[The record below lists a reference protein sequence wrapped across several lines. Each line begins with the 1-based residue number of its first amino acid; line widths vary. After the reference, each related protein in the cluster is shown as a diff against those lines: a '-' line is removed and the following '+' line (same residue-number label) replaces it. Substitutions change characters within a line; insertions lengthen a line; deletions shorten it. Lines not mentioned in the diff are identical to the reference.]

1 MIELIGFEKEYS
13 DLLKRY
19 KSNNLPNSILIHG
32 LSGIGKRTFLNK
44 LVKNILNIEFK
55 DSNLNHHLNLFK
67 NNTHPN
73 IKIIE
78 KENDSKT
85 GKIKSNITIDQIR
98 RLKTFLNSTTT
109 IQNSSKIVI
118 VDSADYLNISSA
130 NSMLKILEEPKEN
143 SYIFLISNQISLLL
157 PTIRSRCLKIKFNT
171 HNLSNFTNII
181 KDKIDEISN
190 EEINFYF
197 ELTYGSPGTTILYYN
212 NDFLDIFQLSIKC
225 LLSSDL
231 DDNKIN
237 LSNILSKLSND
248 EFNNY
253 LSMLKFILI
262 FANRLKLNRDYK
274 SLVNIPNYLELE
286 SLSANLTKKNLID
299 RFDYLTNKQKEL
311 FSLNLDK
318 KIFIL
323 NFLTPIK

>member
-55 DSNLNHHLNLFK
+55 DSNVDHHLNLFK

-78 KENDSKT
+78 KEIDSKT
-85 GKIKSNITIDQIR
+85 GKIKTNITIDQIR
-98 RLKTFLNSTTT
+98 RLKTFLNSTS
-109 IQNSSKIVI
+109 IMQNSSKIVI

-143 SYIFLISNQISLLL
+143 TYIFLISNQISLLL

-171 HNLSNFTNII
+171 HNLTNFTNII
-181 KDKIDEISN
+181 KDNIDEISN

-197 ELTYGSPGTTILYYN
+197 ELTYGSPGTTIQYYN

-225 LLSSDL
+225 LLSNDL
-231 DDNKIN
+231 DDDKIN
-237 LSNILSKLSND
+237 LSNILSKLTND

-262 FANRLKLNRDYK
+262 VANKLKVNRDDK
-274 SLVNIPNYLELE
+274 SLINMPNYLELE
-286 SLSANLTKKNLID
+286 SLSTNLTKKNLID
-299 RFDYLTNKQKEL
+299 RFDYLTNNQKEL

-323 NFLTPIK
+323 NFLTQ

>member
-1 MIELIGFEKEYS
+1 MIELIGFEKEYR
-13 DLLKRY
+13 DILNRY
-19 KSNNLPNSILIHG
+19 ESNNLPNSILIHG

-44 LVKNILNIEFK
+44 LVKNIINIEFK
-55 DSNLNHHLNLFK
+55 DNNVDHHLNLFK

-78 KENDSKT
+78 KEIDSKT
-85 GKIKSNITIDQIR
+85 GKIKTNITIDQIR
-98 RLKTFLNSTTT
+98 SLKTFLNSTSI

-118 VDSADYLNISSA
+118 IDSADYLNISSA

-143 SYIFLISNQISLLL
+143 TYIFLISNQISLLL

-171 HNLSNFTNII
+171 HNLTNFTKII
-181 KDKIDEISN
+181 KNNIDEISN

-197 ELTYGSPGTTILYYN
+197 ELTYGSPGNTILYYN

-225 LLSSDL
+225 LLSNDL
-231 DDNKIN
+231 DDDKIN
-237 LSNILSKLSND
+237 LSNILSKLTND
-248 EFNNY
+248 EFKNY

-262 FANRLKLNRDYK
+262 VANKLKVNRDDK
-274 SLVNIPNYLELE
+274 SLVNMPNYLELE
-286 SLSANLTKKNLID
+286 SLSVNLSKKNLID
-299 RFDYLTNKQKEL
+299 RFDYLTNNQKEL

-323 NFLTPIK
+323 NFLTQ

>member
-44 LVKNILNIEFK
+44 LVKNIINIEFK
-55 DSNLNHHLNLFK
+55 NNNVDHHLNLFK

-78 KENDSKT
+78 KEIDSKT
-85 GKIKSNITIDQIR
+85 GKIKTNITIDQIR
-98 RLKTFLNSTTT
+98 RLKTFLNSTSI

-118 VDSADYLNISSA
+118 IDSADYLNISSA

-143 SYIFLISNQISLLL
+143 TYIFLISNQISLLL

-171 HNLSNFTNII
+171 HNLKNFTNII
-181 KDKIDEISN
+181 KDNIDEISN

-225 LLSSDL
+225 LLSNDL
-231 DDNKIN
+231 DDDKIN
-237 LSNILSKLSND
+237 LSNILSKLTND

-262 FANRLKLNRDYK
+262 VANKLKVNRDDK
-274 SLVNIPNYLELE
+274 SLVNMPNYLELE
-286 SLSANLTKKNLID
+286 SLSANLTQKNLID
-299 RFDYLTNKQKEL
+299 RFDYLTNNQKEL

-323 NFLTPIK
+323 NFLTQ

>member
-1 MIELIGFEKEYS
+1 MIELIGFEKEYN
-13 DLLKRY
+13 DLIYRY
-19 KSNNLPNSILIHG
+19 ESNNLPNSILIHG

-44 LVKNILNIEFK
+44 LVKNIINIEFK
-55 DSNLNHHLNLFK
+55 DNNVDHHLNLFK

-78 KENDSKT
+78 KEIDSKT
-85 GKIKSNITIDQIR
+85 GKIKSNITIEQIR
-98 RLKTFLNSTTT
+98 RLKTFLNSTTI

-143 SYIFLISNQISLLL
+143 TYIFLISNQISLLL

-171 HNLSNFTNII
+171 HNLTNFTNII
-181 KDKIDEISN
+181 KDNIDEISN

-225 LLSSDL
+225 LLSNDL
-231 DDNKIN
+231 DDDKIN
-237 LSNILSKLSND
+237 LSNILSKLTND

-262 FANRLKLNRDYK
+262 VANKLKVNRDDK
-274 SLVNIPNYLELE
+274 SLVNMPNYLELE
-286 SLSANLTKKNLID
+286 SLSANLSKKNLID
-299 RFDYLTNKQKEL
+299 RFDYLTNNQKEL

-323 NFLTPIK
+323 NFLTQ

>member
-1 MIELIGFEKEYS
+1 MIELIGFEKEFS
-13 DLLKRY
+13 DLLYRY
-19 KSNNLPNSILIHG
+19 ESNNLPNSILIHG

-44 LVKNILNIEFK
+44 LVKNIINIEFK
-55 DSNLNHHLNLFK
+55 DNNVDHHLNLFK

-78 KENDSKT
+78 KEIDNKT
-85 GKIKSNITIDQIR
+85 GKIKTNITIEQIR
-98 RLKTFLNSTTT
+98 RLKTFLNSTSI

-118 VDSADYLNISSA
+118 IDSADYLNISSA

-143 SYIFLISNQISLLL
+143 TYIFLISNQISLLL

-171 HNLSNFTNII
+171 HNLTNFTNII
-181 KDKIDEISN
+181 KNNIDEISN

-225 LLSSDL
+225 LLSNDL
-231 DDNKIN
+231 DDDKIN
-237 LSNILSKLSND
+237 LSNILSKLTND

-262 FANRLKLNRDYK
+262 VANKLKVNRDDK
-274 SLVNIPNYLELE
+274 ILVNMPSYLELE
-286 SLSANLTKKNLID
+286 SLSENLTKKNLID
-299 RFDYLTNKQKEL
+299 RFDYLTNNQKEL

-323 NFLTPIK
+323 NFLTQ

>member
-1 MIELIGFEKEYS
+1 MIELIGFEKEYR
-13 DLLKRY
+13 DLLNRY
-19 KSNNLPNSILIHG
+19 ETNNLPNSILIHG

-44 LVKNILNIEFK
+44 LVKNIINIEFK
-55 DSNLNHHLNLFK
+55 DNNVDHHLNLFK

-78 KENDSKT
+78 KEIDSKT
-85 GKIKSNITIDQIR
+85 GKIKTNITIDQIR
-98 RLKTFLNSTTT
+98 RLKTFLNSTSI

-118 VDSADYLNISSA
+118 IDSADYLNISSA

-143 SYIFLISNQISLLL
+143 TYIFLISNQISLLL

-171 HNLSNFTNII
+171 HNLTNFTKII
-181 KDKIDEISN
+181 KNNIDEISN

-225 LLSSDL
+225 LLSNDL
-231 DDNKIN
+231 DDDKIN
-237 LSNILSKLSND
+237 LSNILSKLTND

-262 FANRLKLNRDYK
+262 VANKLKVNRDDK
-274 SLVNIPNYLELE
+274 SLVNMPNYLELE
-286 SLSANLTKKNLID
+286 SLSANLSKKNLID
-299 RFDYLTNKQKEL
+299 RFDYLTNNQKEL

-323 NFLTPIK
+323 NFLTQ

>member
-1 MIELIGFEKEYS
+1 MIELIGFEKEYR
-13 DLLKRY
+13 DLLNRY
-19 KSNNLPNSILIHG
+19 ESNNLPNSILIHG

-55 DSNLNHHLNLFK
+55 DNNVDHHLNLFK

-78 KENDSKT
+78 KEIDSKT
-85 GKIKSNITIDQIR
+85 GKIKSNITIEQIR

-143 SYIFLISNQISLLL
+143 TYIFLISNQISLLL

-171 HNLSNFTNII
+171 HNLTNFTNII
-181 KDKIDEISN
+181 KDNIDEISN

-225 LLSSDL
+225 LLSNDL
-231 DDNKIN
+231 DDDKIN
-237 LSNILSKLSND
+237 LSNILSKLTND

-262 FANRLKLNRDYK
+262 VANKLKVNRDDK
-274 SLVNIPNYLELE
+274 SLVNMPNYLELE
-286 SLSANLTKKNLID
+286 SLSTNLSKKNLID
-299 RFDYLTNKQKEL
+299 RFDYLTNNQKEL

-323 NFLTPIK
+323 NFLTQ

>member
-1 MIELIGFEKEYS
+1 MIELIGLEKEYN
-13 DLLKRY
+13 DLIKRY

-32 LSGIGKRTFLNK
+32 LKGIGKRTFLNK

-55 DSNLNHHLNLFK
+55 NSNLEHHLNLFK

-78 KENDSKT
+78 KEIDSKT
-85 GKIKSNITIDQIR
+85 GKIKSNITIEQIR

-143 SYIFLISNQISLLL
+143 TYIFLISNQISLLL

-171 HNLSNFTNII
+171 HNLTNFTNII
-181 KDKIDEISN
+181 KDNIDEISN

-225 LLSSDL
+225 LLSNDL
-231 DDNKIN
+231 DDDKIN
-237 LSNILSKLSND
+237 LSNILSKLTND

-262 FANRLKLNRDYK
+262 VANKLKVNRDDK
-274 SLVNIPNYLELE
+274 SLINIPNYLELE
-286 SLSANLTKKNLID
+286 FLSANLTKKNLID
-299 RFDYLTNKQKEL
+299 RFDYLTNNQKEL

-323 NFLTPIK
+323 NFLTQ

>member
-1 MIELIGFEKEYS
+1 MIELIGFEKEYR
-13 DLLKRY
+13 DLLNRY
-19 KSNNLPNSILIHG
+19 ETNNLPNSILIHG

-55 DSNLNHHLNLFK
+55 DNNLDHHLNLFK

-78 KENDSKT
+78 KEIDSKT
-85 GKIKSNITIDQIR
+85 GKIKTNITIDQIR
-98 RLKTFLNSTTT
+98 RLKTFLNSTSI

-118 VDSADYLNISSA
+118 IDSADYLNISSA

-143 SYIFLISNQISLLL
+143 TYIFLISNQISLLL

-171 HNLSNFTNII
+171 HNLTNFTNII
-181 KDKIDEISN
+181 KNNIDEISN

-225 LLSSDL
+225 LLSNDL
-231 DDNKIN
+231 DDDKIN
-237 LSNILSKLSND
+237 LSNILSKLTND

-262 FANRLKLNRDYK
+262 VANKLKVNRDDK
-274 SLVNIPNYLELE
+274 SLVNMPNYLELE
-286 SLSANLTKKNLID
+286 SLSTNLTKKNLID
-299 RFDYLTNKQKEL
+299 RFDYLTNNQKEL

-323 NFLTPIK
+323 NFLTQ

>member
-55 DSNLNHHLNLFK
+55 DNNLDHHLNLFK

-78 KENDSKT
+78 KEIDSKT
-85 GKIKSNITIDQIR
+85 GKIKSNITIEQIR

-143 SYIFLISNQISLLL
+143 TYIFLISNQISLLL

-171 HNLSNFTNII
+171 HNLTNFTNII
-181 KDKIDEISN
+181 KDTIDGISN

-225 LLSSDL
+225 LLSNDL
-231 DDNKIN
+231 DDDKIN
-237 LSNILSKLSND
+237 LSNILSKLTND

-262 FANRLKLNRDYK
+262 VANKLKVNRDDK

-286 SLSANLTKKNLID
+286 SLSTNLTKKNLID
-299 RFDYLTNKQKEL
+299 RFDYLTNNQKEL

-323 NFLTPIK
+323 NFLTQ

>member
-1 MIELIGFEKEYS
+1 MIELIGFEKEYN
-13 DLLKRY
+13 DLLNRY
-19 KSNNLPNSILIHG
+19 ESNNLPNSILIHG

-55 DSNLNHHLNLFK
+55 DSNLDHHLNLFK

-78 KENDSKT
+78 KEIDSKT
-85 GKIKSNITIDQIR
+85 GKIKTNITIDQIR
-98 RLKTFLNSTTT
+98 RLKTFLNSTSI

-143 SYIFLISNQISLLL
+143 TYIFLISNQISLLL

-171 HNLSNFTNII
+171 HNFINFTNII
-181 KDKIDEISN
+181 KDQIDEISN

-225 LLSSDL
+225 LLSNDL
-231 DDNKIN
+231 DDDKIN
-237 LSNILSKLSND
+237 LSNILSKLTND

-262 FANRLKLNRDYK
+262 VANKLKVNRDDK
-274 SLVNIPNYLELE
+274 SLVNMPNYLELE
-286 SLSANLTKKNLID
+286 SLSTNLTKKNLID
-299 RFDYLTNKQKEL
+299 RFDYLTNNQKEL

-323 NFLTPIK
+323 NFLTQ

>member
-1 MIELIGFEKEYS
+1 MTKLIGFEKEYK
-13 DLLKRY
+13 DLLNRY

-32 LSGIGKRTFLNK
+32 LSGIGKRTFLNR
-44 LVKNILNIEFK
+44 LVKNIINIEFK
-55 DSNLNHHLNLFK
+55 DNNVDHHLNLFK

-78 KENDSKT
+78 KEIDSKT

-98 RLKTFLNSTTT
+98 RLKTFLNSTSI

-143 SYIFLISNQISLLL
+143 TYIFLISNQISLLL

-171 HNLSNFTNII
+171 HNLTNFTNII
-181 KDKIDEISN
+181 KNNIDEISN

-225 LLSSDL
+225 LLSNDL
-231 DDNKIN
+231 DDDKIN
-237 LSNILSKLSND
+237 LSNILSKLTND

-262 FANRLKLNRDYK
+262 VANKLKVNRDDK
-274 SLVNIPNYLELE
+274 SLVNMPNYLELE
-286 SLSANLTKKNLID
+286 SLSTNLTKKNLID
-299 RFDYLTNKQKEL
+299 RFDYLTNNQKEL

-323 NFLTPIK
+323 NFLTQ

>member
-1 MIELIGFEKEYS
+1 MIELIGFEKEYR
-13 DLLKRY
+13 DLLNRY
-19 KSNNLPNSILIHG
+19 ESNNLPNSILIHG

-44 LVKNILNIEFK
+44 LVKNIINIEFK
-55 DSNLNHHLNLFK
+55 GNNLPHHLNLLK

-78 KENDSKT
+78 KEIDSKT
-85 GKIKSNITIDQIR
+85 GKIKTNITIDQIR
-98 RLKTFLNSTTT
+98 RLKTFLNSTSI

-118 VDSADYLNISSA
+118 IDSADYLNISSA

-143 SYIFLISNQISLLL
+143 TYIFLISNQISLLL
-157 PTIRSRCLKIKFNT
+157 PTIRSRCLKVKLNT
-171 HNLSNFTNII
+171 HNLTNFTNII
-181 KDKIDEISN
+181 KNNIDEISN

-197 ELTYGSPGTTILYYN
+197 ELTYGSPGNTILYYN

-225 LLSSDL
+225 LLSNDL
-231 DDNKIN
+231 DDDKIN
-237 LSNILSKLSND
+237 LSNILSKLTND

-262 FANRLKLNRDYK
+262 VANKLKVNRDDK
-274 SLVNIPNYLELE
+274 SLINMPNYLELE
-286 SLSANLTKKNLID
+286 SLSTNLTKKNLID
-299 RFDYLTNKQKEL
+299 RFDYLTNNQKEL

-323 NFLTPIK
+323 NFLTQ

>member
-1 MIELIGFEKEYS
+1 MIELIGFEKEYN
-13 DLLKRY
+13 DLLNRY
-19 KSNNLPNSILIHG
+19 ETNNLSNSILIHG

-44 LVKNILNIEFK
+44 LVKNIINIEFK
-55 DSNLNHHLNLFK
+55 DNNVDHHLNLFK

-78 KENDSKT
+78 KEIDSKT

-98 RLKTFLNSTTT
+98 RLKTFLNSTSI

-130 NSMLKILEEPKEN
+130 NSMLKILEEPKDN
-143 SYIFLISNQISLLL
+143 TYIFLISNQISLLL

-171 HNLSNFTNII
+171 HNLTNFTNII
-181 KDKIDEISN
+181 KNNIDEISN

-225 LLSSDL
+225 FLSNHL
-231 DDNKIN
+231 DDDKIN
-237 LSNILSKLSND
+237 LSNILSKLTND

-262 FANRLKLNRDYK
+262 VANKLKVNRDDK
-274 SLVNIPNYLELE
+274 SLVNMPNYLELE
-286 SLSANLTKKNLID
+286 SLSANLTQKNLID
-299 RFDYLTNKQKEL
+299 RFDYLTNNQKEL

-323 NFLTPIK
+323 NFLTQ

>member
-1 MIELIGFEKEYS
+1 MTELIGFEKEYS

-55 DSNLNHHLNLFK
+55 NSNFDHHLNLFK

-78 KENDSKT
+78 KEIDNKT

-98 RLKTFLNSTTT
+98 SLKTFLNSTSV

-118 VDSADYLNISSA
+118 VDSADYLNINSA
-130 NSMLKILEEPKEN
+130 NSILKILEEPKEN
-143 SYIFLISNQISLLL
+143 TYIFLISNQISLLL

-171 HNLSNFTNII
+171 HNLINFTNII
-181 KDKIDEISN
+181 KDQIDEISN

-197 ELTYGSPGTTILYYN
+197 ELKYGSPGTTILYYN

-225 LLSSDL
+225 LLSNDL
-231 DDNKIN
+231 DEDKIN
-237 LSNILSKLSND
+237 LSNILSKLTND

-262 FANRLKLNRDYK
+262 VANKLKVNRDDK
-274 SLVNIPNYLELE
+274 SLVNMPNYLELE
-286 SLSANLTKKNLID
+286 SLSSNLTQKNLID
-299 RFDYLTNKQKEL
+299 RFDYLTNNQKEL

-323 NFLTPIK
+323 NFLTQ

>member
-1 MIELIGFEKEYS
+1 MIELIGFEKEYI
-13 DLLKRY
+13 DLLNRY
-19 KSNNLPNSILIHG
+19 EKNNLPNSILIHG

-44 LVKNILNIEFK
+44 LVKNIINIEFK
-55 DSNLNHHLNLFK
+55 DNNVDHHLNLFK

-78 KENDSKT
+78 KEIDNKT
-85 GKIKSNITIDQIR
+85 GKIKTNITIDQIR
-98 RLKTFLNSTTT
+98 RLKTFLNSTSI

-118 VDSADYLNISSA
+118 IDSADYLNISSA

-143 SYIFLISNQISLLL
+143 TYIFLISNQISLLL

-171 HNLSNFTNII
+171 HNLTNFTNII
-181 KDKIDEISN
+181 KDNIDEISN

-225 LLSSDL
+225 LLSNDI
-231 DDNKIN
+231 DDDKIN
-237 LSNILSKLSND
+237 LSNILSKLTND

-262 FANRLKLNRDYK
+262 VANKLKVNRDDK
-274 SLVNIPNYLELE
+274 SLINMPNYLELK
-286 SLSANLTKKNLID
+286 SLSINLTKKNLID
-299 RFDYLTNKQKEL
+299 RFDYLTNNQKEL

-323 NFLTPIK
+323 NFLTQ

>member
-1 MIELIGFEKEYS
+1 MIDLIGFEKEYR
-13 DLLKRY
+13 DLLNRY
-19 KSNNLPNSILIHG
+19 ESNNLPNSILIHG

-44 LVKNILNIEFK
+44 LVRNIINIEFK
-55 DSNLNHHLNLFK
+55 DNNVDHHLNLFK

-78 KENDSKT
+78 KEIDSKT
-85 GKIKSNITIDQIR
+85 GKIKTNITIDQIR
-98 RLKTFLNSTTT
+98 RLKTFLNSTST

-118 VDSADYLNISSA
+118 IDSADYLNISSA
-130 NSMLKILEEPKEN
+130 NSMLKILEEPKVN
-143 SYIFLISNQISLLL
+143 TYIFLISSQISLLL

-171 HNLSNFTNII
+171 HNLTNFTNII
-181 KDKIDEISN
+181 KNNIDEISN

-197 ELTYGSPGTTILYYN
+197 ELTYGSPGNTILYYN

-225 LLSSDL
+225 LLSNDL
-231 DDNKIN
+231 DDDKIN
-237 LSNILSKLSND
+237 LSNILSKLTND

-262 FANRLKLNRDYK
+262 VANKLKVNRDDK
-274 SLVNIPNYLELE
+274 SLVNMPNYLELE
-286 SLSANLTKKNLID
+286 SLSANLSKKNLID
-299 RFDYLTNKQKEL
+299 RFDYLTNNQKEL

-323 NFLTPIK
+323 NFLTQ

>member
-1 MIELIGFEKEYS
+1 MIELIGFEKEYR
-13 DLLKRY
+13 DLLNRY
-19 KSNNLPNSILIHG
+19 ETNNLPNSIIIHG

-44 LVKNILNIEFK
+44 LVKNIINIEFK
-55 DSNLNHHLNLFK
+55 DNNVDHHLNLFK

-78 KENDSKT
+78 KEIDSKT
-85 GKIKSNITIDQIR
+85 GKIKTNITIDQIR
-98 RLKTFLNSTTT
+98 RLKTFLNSTSI

-118 VDSADYLNISSA
+118 IDSADYLNISSA

-143 SYIFLISNQISLLL
+143 TYIFLISNQISLLL

-171 HNLSNFTNII
+171 HNLTNFTNII
-181 KDKIDEISN
+181 KNNIDEISN

-225 LLSSDL
+225 LLSNDL
-231 DDNKIN
+231 DDDKIN
-237 LSNILSKLSND
+237 LSNILSKLTND

-262 FANRLKLNRDYK
+262 VANKLKVNRDDK
-274 SLVNIPNYLELE
+274 SLVNMPNYLELE
-286 SLSANLTKKNLID
+286 SLSTNLSKKNLID
-299 RFDYLTNKQKEL
+299 RFDYLTNNQKEL

-323 NFLTPIK
+323 NFLTQ

>member
-1 MIELIGFEKEYS
+1 MIELIGFEKEYR
-13 DLLKRY
+13 DLLNRY
-19 KSNNLPNSILIHG
+19 ETNNLPNSILIHG

-44 LVKNILNIEFK
+44 LVKDIINTEFK
-55 DSNLNHHLNLFK
+55 DNNVDHHLNLFK

-78 KENDSKT
+78 KEIDNKT
-85 GKIKSNITIDQIR
+85 GKIKNNITIDQIR
-98 RLKTFLNSTTT
+98 RLKTFLNSTSI

-118 VDSADYLNISSA
+118 FDSADYLNISSA
-130 NSMLKILEEPKEN
+130 NSMLKILEEPKEHT
-143 SYIFLISNQISLLL
+143 YIFLISNQISLLL
-157 PTIRSRCLKIKFNT
+157 PTIRSRCLKVKFNT
-171 HNLSNFTNII
+171 HNLTNFTKII
-181 KDKIDEISN
+181 KNNIDEISN

-197 ELTYGSPGTTILYYN
+197 ELTYGSPGNTILYYN

-225 LLSSDL
+225 LLSNDL
-231 DDNKIN
+231 DDDKIN
-237 LSNILSKLSND
+237 LSNILSKLTND

-262 FANRLKLNRDYK
+262 IANKIKVNRDDK
-274 SLVNIPNYLELE
+274 NFVNMPNYLELE
-286 SLSANLTKKNLID
+286 SLSTNLTQKNLID
-299 RFDYLTNKQKEL
+299 RFDYLTNNQKEL

-323 NFLTPIK
+323 NFLTQ

>member
-44 LVKNILNIEFK
+44 LVKNIINIEFK
-55 DSNLNHHLNLFK
+55 DSNLDHHLNLFK

-78 KENDSKT
+78 KEIDSKT
-85 GKIKSNITIDQIR
+85 GKIKSNITIEQIR

-143 SYIFLISNQISLLL
+143 TYIFLISNQISLLL

-171 HNLSNFTNII
+171 HNLTNFTNII
-181 KDKIDEISN
+181 KDNIDEISN

-225 LLSSDL
+225 LLSNDL
-231 DDNKIN
+231 DDDKIN
-237 LSNILSKLSND
+237 LSNILSKLTND

-262 FANRLKLNRDYK
+262 VANKLKVNRDDK
-274 SLVNIPNYLELE
+274 SLVNMPNYLELE
-286 SLSANLTKKNLID
+286 SLSANLTQKNLID
-299 RFDYLTNKQKEL
+299 RFDYLTNNQKEL

-323 NFLTPIK
+323 NFLTQ

>member
-1 MIELIGFEKEYS
+1 MIELIGFEKEYN

-32 LSGIGKRTFLNK
+32 SSGIGKRTFLNK

-55 DSNLNHHLNLFK
+55 DNNVDHHLNLFK

-78 KENDSKT
+78 KEIDNKT
-85 GKIKSNITIDQIR
+85 GRIKSYITIDQIR
-98 RLKTFLNSTTT
+98 RLKTFLNSTSI

-130 NSMLKILEEPKEN
+130 NSMLKILEEPKERT
-143 SYIFLISNQISLLL
+143 YIFLISNQISLLL

-171 HNLSNFTNII
+171 HNLTDFTDII
-181 KDKIDEISN
+181 KGNIYEISN
-190 EEINFYF
+190 EEINFYY
-197 ELTYGSPGTTILYYN
+197 EITYGSPGTTILYYN
-212 NDFLDIFQLSIKC
+212 NDFLNIFQLSIKC
-225 LLSSDL
+225 LLSNDL
-231 DDNKIN
+231 DDDKIN
-237 LSNILSKLSND
+237 LSNILSKLTNN

-262 FANRLKLNRDYK
+262 VANKLKVNRDDK

-286 SLSANLTKKNLID
+286 SISANLSQKNLID
-299 RFDYLTNKQKEL
+299 RFDYLTNNQKDL
-311 FSLNLDK
+311 FNLNLDK

-323 NFLTPIK
+323 NFLTK

>member
-44 LVKNILNIEFK
+44 LVKNIINIEFK
-55 DSNLNHHLNLFK
+55 DNNVDHHLNLFK

-78 KENDSKT
+78 KEIDSKT
-85 GKIKSNITIDQIR
+85 GKIKTNITIDQIR
-98 RLKTFLNSTTT
+98 RLKTFLNSTSI

-118 VDSADYLNISSA
+118 IDSADYLNISSA

-143 SYIFLISNQISLLL
+143 TYIFLISNQISLLL

-171 HNLSNFTNII
+171 HNLTNFTNII
-181 KDKIDEISN
+181 KDNIDEISN

-225 LLSSDL
+225 LLSNDL
-231 DDNKIN
+231 DDDKIN
-237 LSNILSKLSND
+237 LSNILSKLTND

-262 FANRLKLNRDYK
+262 VANKLKVNRDDK
-274 SLVNIPNYLELE
+274 SLVNMPNYLELE
-286 SLSANLTKKNLID
+286 SLSANLSKKNLID
-299 RFDYLTNKQKEL
+299 RFDYLTNNQKEL

-323 NFLTPIK
+323 NFLTQ

>member
-1 MIELIGFEKEYS
+1 MIELIGFEKEYR
-13 DLLKRY
+13 DLLNRY
-19 KSNNLPNSILIHG
+19 ESNNLPNSILIHG

-44 LVKNILNIEFK
+44 LVKNIINIEFK
-55 DSNLNHHLNLFK
+55 DNNVDHHLNLFK

-78 KENDSKT
+78 KEIDSKT
-85 GKIKSNITIDQIR
+85 GKIKTNITIDQIR
-98 RLKTFLNSTTT
+98 RLKTFLNSTSI

-118 VDSADYLNISSA
+118 IDSADYLNISSA

-143 SYIFLISNQISLLL
+143 TYIFLISNQISLLL

-171 HNLSNFTNII
+171 HNLTNFTNII
-181 KDKIDEISN
+181 KDNIDGISN

-197 ELTYGSPGTTILYYN
+197 ELTYGSPGNTILYYN

-225 LLSSDL
+225 LLSNDL
-231 DDNKIN
+231 DDDKIN
-237 LSNILSKLSND
+237 LSNILSKLTND

-262 FANRLKLNRDYK
+262 VANKLKVNRDDK
-274 SLVNIPNYLELE
+274 SLVNMPNYLELE
-286 SLSANLTKKNLID
+286 SLSTNLSKKNLID
-299 RFDYLTNKQKEL
+299 RFDYLTNNQKEL

-323 NFLTPIK
+323 NFLTQ

>member
-1 MIELIGFEKEYS
+1 MTELIGFEKEYG

-19 KSNNLPNSILIHG
+19 ETNNLPNSILIHG

-55 DSNLNHHLNLFK
+55 DNNVDHHLNLFK

-78 KENDSKT
+78 KDIDSKT
-85 GKIKSNITIDQIR
+85 GKIKSSITIDQIR
-98 RLKTFLNSTTT
+98 RLKTFLNSTSLM
-109 IQNSSKIVI
+109 QNSSKIVI
-118 VDSADYLNISSA
+118 VDSADYLNINSA
-130 NSMLKILEEPKEN
+130 NSMLKILEESNE
-143 SYIFLISNQISLLL
+143 STYIFLISNQISLLL
-157 PTIRSRCLKIKFNT
+157 PTIRSRCLKIKLNT
-171 HNLSNFTNII
+171 HNLTNFTNII
-181 KDKIDEISN
+181 NNNIDEISN

-197 ELTYGSPGTTILYYN
+197 KLTYGSPGAAILYYN
-212 NDFLDIFQLSIKC
+212 NAFLDIFQLSIKC
-225 LLSSDL
+225 LLSNDL
-231 DDNKIN
+231 DDDKIN
-237 LSNILSKLSND
+237 LSNILSKLTND

-262 FANRLKLNRDYK
+262 VANKLKVNRDDK
-274 SLVNIPNYLELE
+274 SLINMPNYLELE
-286 SLSANLTKKNLID
+286 SLSTNLTKKNLID
-299 RFDYLTNKQKEL
+299 RFDYLTNNQKEL

-323 NFLTPIK
+323 NFLTQ

>member
-1 MIELIGFEKEYS
+1 MIELIGFEKEYK

-19 KSNNLPNSILIHG
+19 KSNNLPNSIIIHG
-32 LSGIGKRTFLNK
+32 LIGIGKRTFLNK

-55 DSNLNHHLNLFK
+55 DNNVDHHLNLFK

-78 KENDSKT
+78 KEIDNKT

-98 RLKTFLNSTTT
+98 RLKTFLNSTAI

-118 VDSADYLNISSA
+118 VDSADYLNINSA
-130 NSMLKILEEPKEN
+130 NSMLKILEEPKERT
-143 SYIFLISNQISLLL
+143 YIFLISNQISLLL

-171 HNLSNFTNII
+171 HNLTDFTDIIQDNIH
-181 KDKIDEISN
+181 EISN
-190 EEINFYF
+190 EEINFYY
-197 ELTYGSPGTTILYYN
+197 EITYGSPGTTILYYN

-225 LLSSDL
+225 LLSNDL
-231 DDNKIN
+231 DDDKIN
-237 LSNILSKLSND
+237 LSNILSKLTNN

-262 FANRLKLNRDYK
+262 VVNKLKVNRDDK
-274 SLVNIPNYLELE
+274 SFVNIPNYLELE
-286 SLSANLTKKNLID
+286 SLSANLTQKNLID
-299 RFDYLTNKQKEL
+299 RFDYLTNNQKDL
-311 FSLNLDK
+311 FNLNLDK

-323 NFLTPIK
+323 NFLTQ

>member
-1 MIELIGFEKEYS
+1 MIELIGFEKEYI
-13 DLLKRY
+13 DLLNRY
-19 KSNNLPNSILIHG
+19 ETNNLPNSILIHG

-55 DSNLNHHLNLFK
+55 DNNLDHHLNLFK

-78 KENDSKT
+78 KEIDSKT
-85 GKIKSNITIDQIR
+85 GKIKTNITIDQIR
-98 RLKTFLNSTTT
+98 RLKTFLNSTSI

-143 SYIFLISNQISLLL
+143 TYIFLTSNQISLLL
-157 PTIRSRCLKIKFNT
+157 PTIRSRCLKIKLNT
-171 HNLSNFTNII
+171 HNLTNFTNII
-181 KDKIDEISN
+181 KDNIDEISN

-197 ELTYGSPGTTILYYN
+197 ELTYGSPGTTILYYD

-225 LLSSDL
+225 LLSNDL

-237 LSNILSKLSND
+237 LSNILSKLTND

-262 FANRLKLNRDYK
+262 VANKLKVNRGDK
-274 SLVNIPNYLELE
+274 NLVNMPNYLELE
-286 SLSANLTKKNLID
+286 SLSTNLTKKNIID
-299 RFDYLTNKQKEL
+299 RFDYLTNNQKEL

-323 NFLTPIK
+323 NFLTQ

>member
-1 MIELIGFEKEYS
+1 MIELIGFEKEYN
-13 DLLKRY
+13 DLLNRY
-19 KSNNLPNSILIHG
+19 ESNNLPNSILIHG
-32 LSGIGKRTFLNK
+32 LNGIGKRTFLNK
-44 LVKNILNIEFK
+44 LVKNIINIEFK
-55 DSNLNHHLNLFK
+55 DNNVDHHLNLFK

-78 KENDSKT
+78 KEIDSKT

-98 RLKTFLNSTTT
+98 RLKTFLNSTSI

-143 SYIFLISNQISLLL
+143 TYIFLISNQISLLL

-171 HNLSNFTNII
+171 HNLTNFTNII
-181 KDKIDEISN
+181 KDNIDEISN

-225 LLSSDL
+225 LLSNDL
-231 DDNKIN
+231 DDDKIN
-237 LSNILSKLSND
+237 LSNILSKLTND

-262 FANRLKLNRDYK
+262 VANKLKVNRDDK
-274 SLVNIPNYLELE
+274 SLINMPNYLELE
-286 SLSANLTKKNLID
+286 SLSTNLTKKNLID
-299 RFDYLTNKQKEL
+299 RFDYLTNNQKEL

-323 NFLTPIK
+323 NFLTQ

>member
-1 MIELIGFEKEYS
+1 MIELIGFEKEYN
-13 DLLKRY
+13 DLLNRY

-32 LSGIGKRTFLNK
+32 LNGIGKRTFLNK
-44 LVKNILNIEFK
+44 LVKNIINIEFK
-55 DSNLNHHLNLFK
+55 DNNVDHHLNLFK

-78 KENDSKT
+78 KEIDSKT
-85 GKIKSNITIDQIR
+85 GKIKTNITIDQIR
-98 RLKTFLNSTTT
+98 RLKTFLNSTSI

-118 VDSADYLNISSA
+118 IDSADYLNISSA
-130 NSMLKILEEPKEN
+130 NSMLKILEEPKDN
-143 SYIFLISNQISLLL
+143 TYIFLISNQISLLL

-171 HNLSNFTNII
+171 HNLTNFTNII
-181 KDKIDEISN
+181 KDNIDEISN

-225 LLSSDL
+225 LLSNDL
-231 DDNKIN
+231 DDDKIN
-237 LSNILSKLSND
+237 LSNILSKLTND

-262 FANRLKLNRDYK
+262 VANKLKVNRDDK
-274 SLVNIPNYLELE
+274 SLVNMPNYLELE
-286 SLSANLTKKNLID
+286 SLSTNLSKKNLID
-299 RFDYLTNKQKEL
+299 RFDYLTNNQKEL

-323 NFLTPIK
+323 NFLTQ

>member
-44 LVKNILNIEFK
+44 LVKNIINIEFK
-55 DSNLNHHLNLFK
+55 DSNVEHHLNLFK

-78 KENDSKT
+78 KEIDSKT
-85 GKIKSNITIDQIR
+85 GKIKSNITIEQIR

-118 VDSADYLNISSA
+118 VDSTDYLNISSA

-143 SYIFLISNQISLLL
+143 TYIFLISNQISLLL
-157 PTIRSRCLKIKFNT
+157 PTIRSRCLKIKLNT
-171 HNLSNFTNII
+171 HNLTNFTNII
-181 KDKIDEISN
+181 KDNIDEISN

-197 ELTYGSPGTTILYYN
+197 ELTYGSPGTTIIYYN

-225 LLSSDL
+225 LLSNDL

-237 LSNILSKLSND
+237 LSNILSKLTND

-262 FANRLKLNRDYK
+262 VANKLKVNRDDK
-274 SLVNIPNYLELE
+274 SLINIPNYLELE
-286 SLSANLTKKNLID
+286 FLSANLTKKNLID
-299 RFDYLTNKQKEL
+299 RFDYLTNNQKEL

-323 NFLTPIK
+323 NFLTQ

>member
-1 MIELIGFEKEYS
+1 MIELIGFEKDYS

-32 LSGIGKRTFLNK
+32 LNGIGKRTFLNK

-55 DSNLNHHLNLFK
+55 DNNVDHHLNLFK

-78 KENDSKT
+78 KEIDSKT

-143 SYIFLISNQISLLL
+143 TYIFLISNQISLLL

-171 HNLSNFTNII
+171 HNLTNFTNII
-181 KDKIDEISN
+181 KDNIDEISN

-225 LLSSDL
+225 LLSNDL
-231 DDNKIN
+231 DDDKIN
-237 LSNILSKLSND
+237 LSNILSKLTND

-262 FANRLKLNRDYK
+262 VANKLKVNRDDK
-274 SLVNIPNYLELE
+274 SLINMPNYLELE
-286 SLSANLTKKNLID
+286 SLSTNLTKKNLID
-299 RFDYLTNKQKEL
+299 RFDYLTNNQKEL

-323 NFLTPIK
+323 NFLTQ

>member
-1 MIELIGFEKEYS
+1 MTELIGFEKEYS

-55 DSNLNHHLNLFK
+55 DNNVDHHLNLFK

-78 KENDSKT
+78 KEIDNKT

-98 RLKTFLNSTTT
+98 RLKTFLNSTSI

-143 SYIFLISNQISLLL
+143 TYIFLISNQISLLL
-157 PTIRSRCLKIKFNT
+157 PTIRSRCLKIKLNT
-171 HNLSNFTNII
+171 HNLTNFTNII
-181 KDKIDEISN
+181 KDNIDEISN

-197 ELTYGSPGTTILYYN
+197 ELTYGSPGTSILYYN

-225 LLSSDL
+225 LLSNDL
-231 DDNKIN
+231 DDDKIN
-237 LSNILSKLSND
+237 LSNILSKLTND

-262 FANRLKLNRDYK
+262 VANKLKVNRDDK
-274 SLVNIPNYLELE
+274 SLINIPNYLELE
-286 SLSANLTKKNLID
+286 SLSTNLTKKNLID
-299 RFDYLTNKQKEL
+299 RFDYLTNNQKEL

-318 KIFIL
+318 KVFIL
-323 NFLTPIK
+323 NFLTQ

>member
-1 MIELIGFEKEYS
+1 MIELIGFEKEYN
-13 DLLKRY
+13 DLLNRY
-19 KSNNLPNSILIHG
+19 ESNNLPNSILIHG

-55 DSNLNHHLNLFK
+55 DNNLDHHLNLFK

-78 KENDSKT
+78 KEIDSKT
-85 GKIKSNITIDQIR
+85 GKIKTNITIDQIR
-98 RLKTFLNSTTT
+98 RLKTFLNSTSI

-143 SYIFLISNQISLLL
+143 TYIFLISNQISLLL

-171 HNLSNFTNII
+171 HNLTNFTNII
-181 KDKIDEISN
+181 KDNIDEISN

-225 LLSSDL
+225 LLSNDL
-231 DDNKIN
+231 DDDKIN
-237 LSNILSKLSND
+237 LSNILSKLTND

-262 FANRLKLNRDYK
+262 VANKLKVNRDDK
-274 SLVNIPNYLELE
+274 SLINMPNYLELE
-286 SLSANLTKKNLID
+286 SLSTNLTKKNLID
-299 RFDYLTNKQKEL
+299 RFDYLTNNQKEL

-323 NFLTPIK
+323 NFLTQ

>member
-1 MIELIGFEKEYS
+1 MIELIGFEKEYNN
-13 DLLKRY
+13 LLKRY

-44 LVKNILNIEFK
+44 LVKNIINIEFK
-55 DSNLNHHLNLFK
+55 NSNLEHHLNLFK

-78 KENDSKT
+78 KEFDSKT
-85 GKIKSNITIDQIR
+85 GKIKTNITIDQIR
-98 RLKTFLNSTTT
+98 RLKTFLNSTS
-109 IQNSSKIVI
+109 IMQNSSKIVI
-118 VDSADYLNISSA
+118 VDSADYLNTSSA

-143 SYIFLISNQISLLL
+143 TYIFLISNQISLLL

-181 KDKIDEISN
+181 KNNIDEISN

-212 NDFLDIFQLSIKC
+212 NDLLDIFQLSIKC
-225 LLSSDL
+225 LLSNDL
-231 DDNKIN
+231 DDDKIN
-237 LSNILSKLSND
+237 LSNILSKLTND

-262 FANRLKLNRDYK
+262 VANKLKVNKNDK
-274 SLVNIPNYLELE
+274 SLVNMPNYLELE
-286 SLSANLTKKNLID
+286 SLSTNLTKKNLID
-299 RFDYLTNKQKEL
+299 RFDYLTNNQKEL

-323 NFLTPIK
+323 NFLTQ

>member
-44 LVKNILNIEFK
+44 LVKNIINIEFK
-55 DSNLNHHLNLFK
+55 DNNVDHHLNLFK

-78 KENDSKT
+78 KEIDSKT
-85 GKIKSNITIDQIR
+85 GKIKTNITIDQIR
-98 RLKTFLNSTTT
+98 RLKTFLNSTSI

-118 VDSADYLNISSA
+118 IDSADYLNISSA

-143 SYIFLISNQISLLL
+143 TYIFLISNQISLLL

-171 HNLSNFTNII
+171 HNLTNFTNII
-181 KDKIDEISN
+181 KDNIDEISN

-225 LLSSDL
+225 LLSNDL
-231 DDNKIN
+231 DDDKIN
-237 LSNILSKLSND
+237 LSNILSKLTND

-262 FANRLKLNRDYK
+262 VANKLKVNRDDK
-274 SLVNIPNYLELE
+274 SLVNMPNYLELE
-286 SLSANLTKKNLID
+286 SLSTNLTKKNLID
-299 RFDYLTNKQKEL
+299 RFDYLTNNQKEL

-323 NFLTPIK
+323 NFLTQ

>member
-44 LVKNILNIEFK
+44 LVKNIINIEFK
-55 DSNLNHHLNLFK
+55 DNNVDHHLNLFK

-78 KENDSKT
+78 KEIDSKT
-85 GKIKSNITIDQIR
+85 GKIKSNITIEQIR

-143 SYIFLISNQISLLL
+143 TYIFLISNQISLLL

-171 HNLSNFTNII
+171 HNLTNFTNII
-181 KDKIDEISN
+181 KDNIDEISN

-225 LLSSDL
+225 LLSNDL
-231 DDNKIN
+231 DDDKIN
-237 LSNILSKLSND
+237 LSNILSKLTND

-262 FANRLKLNRDYK
+262 VANKLKVNRDDK
-274 SLVNIPNYLELE
+274 SLVNMPNYLELE
-286 SLSANLTKKNLID
+286 SLSTNLTKKNLID
-299 RFDYLTNKQKEL
+299 RFDYLTNNQKEL

-323 NFLTPIK
+323 NFLTQ

>member
-1 MIELIGFEKEYS
+1 MIELIGFEKEYN
-13 DLLKRY
+13 DLLNRY
-19 KSNNLPNSILIHG
+19 ESNNLPNSILIHG

-55 DSNLNHHLNLFK
+55 DNNVDHHLNLFK

-78 KENDSKT
+78 KEIDSKT

-98 RLKTFLNSTTT
+98 RLKTFLNSTSI

-118 VDSADYLNISSA
+118 IDSADYLNISSA

-143 SYIFLISNQISLLL
+143 TYIFLISNQISLLL

-171 HNLSNFTNII
+171 HNLTNFTNII
-181 KDKIDEISN
+181 KDNIDEISN

-225 LLSSDL
+225 LLSNDL
-231 DDNKIN
+231 DDDKIN
-237 LSNILSKLSND
+237 LSNILSKLTND

-262 FANRLKLNRDYK
+262 VANKLKVNRDDK
-274 SLVNIPNYLELE
+274 SLINMPNYLELE
-286 SLSANLTKKNLID
+286 SLSTNLTKKNLID
-299 RFDYLTNKQKEL
+299 RFDYLTNNQKEL

-323 NFLTPIK
+323 NFLTQ